1 MKKSLFPTLD
11 LYLRAP
17 TPYITLTPF
26 KITVEVT
33 LFFDENNLQVAIGFA
48 LTIMLVIYTMFQGV
62 NYSLPQTAYLKFIDY
77 WLIFCLIVPFTIFL
91 IEVGWEL
98 DHARK
103 LRSISA
109 TIRNKNEQ

>member
-1 MKKSLFPTLD
+1 M
-11 LYLRAP
+11 
-17 TPYITLTPF
+17 
-26 KITVEVT
+26 EVT
-33 LFFDENNLQVAIGFA
+33 LFFDENHLQVAIGFA

-91 IEVGWEL
+91 IEVAWAL

-103 LRSISA
+103 LRSILA
-109 TIRNKNEQ
+109 TKNNKKELIYAASV